1 MLDKLTIDM
10 FAARLGETFRL
21 QVEPERVLEL
31 ELVQVTPLKV
41 RTARGP
47 EVPRAREPFSIVFR
61 GPTSAV
67 AQQRIYPLEHD
78 TMGTHELF
86 IVPIGPGQG
95 GMLYEAIFS

>member
-21 QVEPERVLEL
+21 QVEPERMLDL
-31 ELVQVTPLKV
+31 ELVQVTPLKGQ
-41 RTARGP
+41 AGP
-47 EVPRAREPFSIVFR
+47 SGREPFSIVFR
-61 GPTSAV
+61 GPSNAV
-67 AQQRIYPLEHD
+67 APQRIYPLAHD

-86 IVPIGPGQG
+86 IVPIGPDQR